1 MFMEVFE
8 DLIEENEKGVE
19 IEYHDGMYKLDR
31 SIPPEEVY
39 LKNIKKRSVFLPYQW
54 GVWTT
59 SYALEHLFELGSCC
73 KLWLYSDTDSVYGI
87 GWNKKLVKKL
97 NYKYRKMNEKAGFK
111 AVSHKGKD
119 YWLGVAETSLKDK
132 YSEFKYMGAKRY
144 CGRCKE
150 DNELHITVAGVA
162 KSAADQLNN
171 NIRNFKKGFVFD
183 GKKSGKKTHNYLF
196 VDDIYIDENGNETA
210 DSVDLS
216 PCDYK
221 LDVVEYHSLDEY
233 LGKPSYV
240 SIPYYT
246 DEGWVSVG

>member
-1 MFMEVFE
+1 MLF
-8 DLIEENEKGVE
+8 
-19 IEYHDGMYKLDR
+19 R
-31 SIPPEEVY
+31 SDPKEVY

-54 GVWTT
+54 GCWTT
-59 SYALEHLFELGSCC
+59 SLAMYHLFELGSCC

-97 NYKYRKMNEKAGFK
+97 NYKYRKMSEKAGFK
-111 AVSHKGKD
+111 AVEHEGKD
-119 YWLGVAETSLKDK
+119 YWLGVAETSKKDK

-150 DNELHITVAGVA
+150 DNKLHITVAGVP
-162 KSAADQLNN
+162 KSAADQLDD
-171 NIRNFKKGFVFD
+171 NILNFKKDFVFD
-183 GKKSGKKTHNYLF
+183 GKKSGKKTHNYMF
-196 VDDIYIDENGNETA
+196 VDDIYIDEHGNETA

-233 LGKPSYV
+233 LGDVDYV
-240 SIPYYT
+240 SIPYYS